1 MDRLLIINADD
12 FGLSK
17 AQNYGIIEAFHHGV
31 VTSTTAMMNAE
42 AIKHAAGLCARYPGL
57 GVGMHFVLTLGRPLT
72 EMPVLTRGEGVLG
85 KWIWEMAEQGQLD
98 LAEIRQELES
108 QYQRFIDVFGIEPT
122 HLDSHHHVHMIP
134 EIFPIVAAFANTKG
148 IPLRVDRDAAARD
161 DIALAGV
168 RSTEGFSSE
177 FYGDA
182 ISEELLLESVD
193 ASAQRREKS
202 LEVMCHP
209 SFVDNTLLKS
219 NYCYPRLAELEVL
232 TSSALKYALAE
243 RGYRLGT
250 FRDI

>member
-42 AIKHAAGLCARYPGL
+42 AVKHAAGLCARYPGL

-134 EIFPIVAAFANTKG
+134 EIFPVVAAFANAKG

-161 DIALAGV
+161 DIVLAGV

>member
-134 EIFPIVAAFANTKG
+134 EIFPVVAAFANAKG

-161 DIALAGV
+161 DIVLAGV

-182 ISEELLLESVD
+182 ISEELLLDSVD

>member
-17 AQNYGIIEAFHHGV
+17 AQNYGIIEAFQHGV

-42 AIKHAAGLCARYPGL
+42 AVKHAAGLCAGYPGL

-85 KWIWEMAEQGQLD
+85 KWIWEMAQQGQLD
-98 LAEIRQELES
+98 LAEIKRELES
-108 QYQRFIDVFGIEPT
+108 QYQRFIELFGKEPT

-134 EIFPIVAAFANTKG
+134 EIFPLVAAFANARG
-148 IPLRVDRDAAARD
+148 IPLRADRAAAARD
-161 DIALAGV
+161 NLSLSGV
-168 RSTEGFSSE
+168 RSTEGFSGE

-182 ISEELLLESVD
+182 VSEDLLLTSID

-219 NYCYPRLAELEVL
+219 SYCYPRLAELEVL
-232 TSSALKYALAE
+232 TSPALKFAIAE

>member
-134 EIFPIVAAFANTKG
+134 EIFPIVAAFANAKG

>member
-134 EIFPIVAAFANTKG
+134 EIFPIVAAFANAKG

-161 DIALAGV
+161 DIALTGV